1 MDLMWQ
7 SMIVPSL
14 PVSALPS
21 PPPQQVSLGS
31 PSYHCVD
38 NQNDDDDDDGDDHD
52 DDGEYH

>member
-1 MDLMWQ
+1 
-7 SMIVPSL
+7 MIVPSL

-21 PPPQQVSLGS
+21 PPPYQVSLGS